1 MINPQHYKA
10 LLKLGI
16 PIVIGQLGM
25 IVLGF
30 ADTLMIGHHSTEDL
44 AAASFV
50 NNMFNLVI
58 IFATGFSY
66 GLTPIVGSL
75 FGNGER
81 KSVGRTLKNALWA
94 NGLMGLLLS
103 LLMVSY
109 I

>member
-1 MINPQHYKA
+1 MINPKHYKA
-10 LLKLGI
+10 LFKLGI

-50 NNMFNLVI
+50 NNMFNLAV

-75 FGNGER
+75 LEPTKR
-81 KSVGRTLKNALWA
+81 QP
-94 NGLMGLLLS
+94 
-103 LLMVSY
+103 
-109 I
+109 